1 MIWVVVIAAVLVVL
15 GALGMAGRL
24 PGTSRR
30 RSAPRPSAG
39 DRPPGRAGRTGQP
52 GGRAPAGTTRPGT
65 RPGGGTTA
73 GSGARGG
80 SRSGGRGEGRGGER
94 SGSRGPGRTPGG
106 EAGVRGGAAT
116 QAGPRPG
123 EIWWADVPYEDGPGH
138 KVRPCVVLRTHGGGA
153 EVLKITSQDR
163 SDRSDHVEIPTRTW
177 DPDADHNSFLDLTG
191 PVRVPVA
198 DFQDRVGTL
207 DARVWRQVCRL
218 HEITPN

>member
-1 MIWVVVIAAVLVVL
+1 MIWVVVIVAVLVVF
-15 GALGMAGRL
+15 GGLGMAGRL

-30 RSAPRPSAG
+30 RSAPRPSSG
-39 DRPPGRAGRTGQP
+39 GRPSGRAGRTARP
-52 GGRAPAGTTRPGT
+52 GGRAPASRAGT
-65 RPGGGTTA
+65 RPGGGAAPHTRRGTA
-73 GSGARGG
+73 SGTGA
-80 SRSGGRGEGRGGER
+80 RSGGR
-94 SGSRGPGRTPGG
+94 PATGG

-116 QAGPRPG
+116 QAGPHPG

-138 KVRPCVVLRTHGGGA
+138 KVRPCVVLRTYRGGA

-163 SDRSDHVEIPTRTW
+163 SDRADHVEIPTRTW
-177 DPDADHNSFLDLTG
+177 DPDAGHNSFLDLTG

-198 DFQDRVGTL
+198 DFQDRAGTL

>member
-1 MIWVVVIAAVLVVL
+1 MIWVVVIVAVLVVF
-15 GALGMAGRL
+15 GALGATGRL

-30 RSAPRPSAG
+30 RSAPRPSSG
-39 DRPPGRAGRTGQP
+39 GRPSGHAGRTARP
-52 GGRAPAGTTRPGT
+52 GERAPAGTARPGT
-65 RPGGGTTA
+65 RPGGGTAPDTRR
-73 GSGARGG
+73 GTTSGAGA
-80 SRSGGRGEGRGGER
+80 RSGGQGGGRAA
-94 SGSRGPGRTPGG
+94 GRTTGG
-106 EAGVRGGAAT
+106 EAGARGGAAT

-138 KVRPCVVLRTHGGGA
+138 KVRPCVVLRTHRGGA

-198 DFQDRVGTL
+198 DFQDRAGTL
-207 DARVWRQVCRL
+207 DAHVWRQVCRL

>member
-1 MIWVVVIAAVLVVL
+1 MIWVVLIVAVLVVFAGL
-15 GALGMAGRL
+15 GVTGRL
-24 PGTSRR
+24 PGTSRG
-30 RSAPRPSAG
+30 RSARRPSGSGRPAG
-39 DRPPGRAGRTGQP
+39 RGGGTARPASRPRQDTGRDRGTTRGPGGGRPPGAGT
-52 GGRAPAGTTRPGT
+52 RAPGRSA
-65 RPGGGTTA
+65 
-73 GSGARGG
+73 SGG
-80 SRSGGRGEGRGGER
+80 SS
-94 SGSRGPGRTPGG
+94 
-106 EAGVRGGAAT
+106 GVRGTAT

-138 KVRPCVVLRTHGGGA
+138 KVRPCVVLRTYRGGA

-198 DFQDRVGTL
+198 DFQDKAGTL

-218 HEITPN
+218 HEISPN